1 MSYAYRLL
9 CLEALAQ
16 PIAIDKLLIFIKKL
30 KALIIYQVAGLM
42 AGIFGRR

>member
-1 MSYAYRLL
+1 MADAYRLL

-16 PIAIDKLLIFIKKL
+16 PIVIDKFLIFIKKL
-30 KALIIYQVAGLM
+30 KALIMCQVAGLM